1 MKSYHEKLTPQHQKE
16 IELFSDYLY
25 KNESSE
31 NTIKIY
37 TYALAIYFSLFKKI
51 DKYDLLNFKKYLM
64 ENFKPETV
72 NVRISGINH
81 YLAFKGKADLKLK
94 NVKLPRRSFDDK
106 MLSYDDYTKFLHC
119 VKQHSQR
126 YYFITKFLA
135 YTGAR
140 ISELLQFKKEHLEQG
155 YIELY
160 TKGKIRRIHIPS
172 AIIEESKT
180 FFKHEK
186 DFLFKNRMGERITS
200 RAVTAGLKYY
210 AKKSGVPEEL
220 IHPHNFRHFF
230 AIQFLKKTKDVTLLS
245 DLLGH
250 SSVDMTALYARVSAK
265 EQRQALERAI
275 DW

>member
-1 MKSYHEKLTPQHQKE
+1 M
-16 IELFSDYLY
+16 
-25 KNESSE
+25 
-31 NTIKIY
+31 
-37 TYALAIYFSLFKKI
+37 
-51 DKYDLLNFKKYLM
+51 
-64 ENFKPETV
+64 
-72 NVRISGINH
+72 
-81 YLAFKGKADLKLK
+81 
-94 NVKLPRRSFDDK
+94 
-106 MLSYDDYTKFLHC
+106 
-119 VKQHSQR
+119 
-126 YYFITKFLA
+126 
-135 YTGAR
+135 
-140 ISELLQFKKEHLEQG
+140 
-155 YIELY
+155 ELY